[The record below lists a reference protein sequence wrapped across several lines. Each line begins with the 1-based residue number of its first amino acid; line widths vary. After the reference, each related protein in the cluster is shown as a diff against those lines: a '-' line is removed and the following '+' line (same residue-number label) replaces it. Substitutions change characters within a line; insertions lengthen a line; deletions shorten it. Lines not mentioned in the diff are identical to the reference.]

1 MIIDEIIDPV
11 GRWFDPATSEE
22 ISHAKL
28 LKRLASQQVV
38 LLGEN
43 HDQAD
48 MHLWQLHVAAGL
60 LAHRPDLVMGFE
72 MFPVRV
78 QPVLDAW
85 VSGVLTENQ
94 FLEEVDWKTIW
105 EFPAEL
111 YLPLF
116 QFCRQFRIPMKA
128 LNCRRS
134 LVSEVGKQGWDAVP
148 EKDRDGLTPAKPA
161 SNAYRQ
167 YLFKST
173 GGVMGHL
180 KASSHDDPFFDRF
193 VRAQQTWDRAFACNI
208 RKFLDHPDPPLVIGI
223 IGRGHLEYGYG
234 TPYQLDDLGIEE
246 VKVLL
251 PCTTA
256 ELRDACE
263 QSKAVAD
270 ALFCLDNSHT
280 DESDQFR
287 Y

>member
-1 MIIDEIIDPV
+1 MLKDCSAPV

-28 LKRLASQQVV
+28 LKRLAGQQVV

-43 HDQAD
+43 HDQAE
-48 MHLWQLHVAAGL
+48 MHRWQLHVAAGL

-85 VSGVLTENQ
+85 VAGSFTVDR

-105 EFPAEL
+105 GFPAEL

-161 SNAYRQ
+161 CNAYRQ
-167 YLFKST
+167 HLFKST
-173 GGVMGHL
+173 GGVTGHL

-208 RKFLDHPDPPLVIGI
+208 RKVLDQPDPPLVIGI
-223 IGRGHLEYGYG
+223 IGRGHLEFSYG
-234 TPYQLDDLGIEE
+234 TPSQLRDLNVND

-251 PCTTA
+251 PVYA
-256 ELRDACE
+256 DDLSAYCE
-263 QSKAVAD
+263 QSASIAD
-270 ALFCLDNSHT
+270 ALFCLDSKK
-280 DESDQFR
+280 
-287 Y
+287 